1 MNYLNIE
8 NALKKVTGD
17 IDKYNQTASIFERI
31 LNDQN
36 LSNAK
41 KADEISKII
50 VQGIKYEK
58 WMNYRVK
65 IIPNNSEAEKLIP
78 ATFLIDALGDEIEVK
93 RVTKLIWEVNITNED
108 KKRVDDY
115 FFDNFKELGIIQ
127 IEGLKWICR

>member
-1 MNYLNIE
+1 
-8 NALKKVTGD
+8 
-17 IDKYNQTASIFERI
+17 
-31 LNDQN
+31 
-36 LSNAK
+36 
-41 KADEISKII
+41 
-50 VQGIKYEK
+50 
-58 WMNYRVK
+58 MNYRVK

-127 IEGLKWICR
+127 IEGLK